1 MSTVCKE
8 TVDIF
13 AFKCY
18 IISEGKW
25 SILKNRLKIK
35 NMTHIALYSIVIT
48 VCSWIA
54 IPTNMPIT
62 LQTLGIYFVI
72 FYAGGGK
79 ATLSILVYIALGLI
93 GLPVFAGFNTASV
106 AFASPVSGYII
117 GFIVAGGFYFVAE
130 LIFPKAM
137 KRGLVKYSVAAV
149 GLLSCYALGAYTFYL
164 WLEGEEG
171 YWSCFFGQI
180 LVYGLVD
187 TIKIAYAAFLS
198 NYLKVVKA

>member
-1 MSTVCKE
+1 MLYYFGREV
-8 TVDIF
+8 
-13 AFKCY
+13 
-18 IISEGKW
+18 

-117 GFIVAGGFYFVAE
+117 GFIVAGGLYFVAE

-198 NYLKVVKA
+198 NYLKAVKA